1 MLNKDFSYDLRSPI
15 QCNESLIEFLS
26 MSFMISASLFTAV
39 EYKLFEHISSGKKT
53 ETDIAQLVNLPLNQV
68 NKMLAF
74 CSGLGLI
81 ENSEAGWSNTAVA
94 SKLLIE
100 GSSESIVPILRHYKD
115 HVYNV
120 FGNLGRALET
130 ERNQFVQ
137 WATGRDETEFYA
149 ELEKKNGEYAK
160 FLKAMNLF
168 SRGVGR
174 AIIESGLISND
185 SALVDIGCGG
195 GQVALEILQEN
206 PGIKMTLV
214 DKAEALDVAREV
226 LSSIPSNQVCF
237 IDEDILLPSK
247 LQKDSAD
254 VILISAVLG
263 DWGRKEQEIILANAY
278 DVLKPG
284 GRLIISET
292 LLKDDNSGPL
302 LPAIMSLYVLL
313 LTKNGSNFT
322 GRDLVNL
329 IRCSGF
335 EECSVI
341 DMKQRGLRD
350 IVFGKKPLASHYQK
364 VSHENN

>member
-15 QCNESLIEFLS
+15 HCNESLVEFLS

-39 EYKLFEHISSGKKT
+39 EYKLFEHIASGQKT
-53 ETDIAQLVNLPLNQV
+53 ETDIAQLANLPLNQV
-68 NKMLAF
+68 KKLLAF

-81 ENSEAGWSNTAVA
+81 ENSGGVWSNTEVA
-94 SKLLIE
+94 SRLLVE
-100 GSSESIVPILRHYKD
+100 ESSRSIVPILRHYKD

-120 FGNLGRALET
+120 FGNLEQALET

-137 WATGRDETEFYA
+137 WAIDPNEAESEFYA

-160 FLKAMNLF
+160 FIKAMNLF

-174 AIIESGLISND
+174 AIVGADLISND
-185 SALVDIGCGG
+185 SVVVDIGCGG
-195 GQVALEILQEN
+195 GQVALEILQEK
-206 PGIKMTLV
+206 PGIQMTLV
-214 DKAEALDVAREV
+214 DKAEALDVARDV
-226 LSSIPSNQVCF
+226 LSSIPSKQLCF

-247 LQKDSAD
+247 LQKESAD
-254 VILISAVLG
+254 IVLISAVLG
-263 DWGRKEQEIILANAY
+263 DWGCKEQETILANAY
-278 DVLKPG
+278 GVLKPG
-284 GRLIISET
+284 GRIIISET

-322 GRDLVNL
+322 ERDLVNL
-329 IRCSGF
+329 VRCSGF

-350 IVFGKKPLASHYQK
+350 IVFGKKPLPSHY
-364 VSHENN
+364 